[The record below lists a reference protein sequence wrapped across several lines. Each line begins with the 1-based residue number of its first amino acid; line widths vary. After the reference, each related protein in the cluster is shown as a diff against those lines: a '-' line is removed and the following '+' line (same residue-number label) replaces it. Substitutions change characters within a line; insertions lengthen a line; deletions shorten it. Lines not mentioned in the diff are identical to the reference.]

1 MYVIF
6 NEMKKVFNYTV
17 YIFAIIGFILVCG
30 FFAVK
35 FGLTNEK
42 GIIDNQRGMF
52 LKENKAT
59 TTSLKL
65 NSNTNLDSRRSL
77 PSSTIGG
84 GNDKSPIWTKS
95 SEWSVIRDA
104 VTRDKD
110 DINKA
115 SDLLGINPRL
125 IISDLTVEQ
134 LRLFYTNR
142 ELFKTVFA
150 PLKILGNQS
159 QFSWG
164 VMGLKQ
170 ETAIQIENNLK
181 DKNSPFYLG
190 PSYVNLLDFKTD
202 NHDEERFMR
211 ITDEKSRYYSY
222 LYTAIYIKQIEA
234 QWKNAGYDI
243 SHQPEI
249 LSTLFNIGFT
259 HSTPNAD
266 PHSGGAPIEID
277 GKIYSFGAIAGEFYN
292 SNELLKE
299 FPR

>member
-1 MYVIF
+1 
-6 NEMKKVFNYTV
+6 MKKVFNYTV
-17 YIFAIIGFILVCG
+17 YIFAIIGFVLVAG
-30 FFAVK
+30 YFAIK

-42 GIIDNQRGMF
+42 GIIDNQRSEF
-52 LKENKAT
+52 LKENNAT
-59 TTSLKL
+59 MTSLTID
-65 NSNTNLDSRRSL
+65 SNTNLDSRLR
-77 PSSTIGG
+77 
-84 GNDKSPIWTKS
+84 GNDTPHGNGTSPIWAKS
-95 SEWSVIRDA
+95 SEWSVIREA
-104 VTRDKD
+104 VLRDKD

-115 SDLLGINPRL
+115 SNLVGINPRL
-125 IISDLTVEQ
+125 IISALIVEQ

-181 DKNSPFYLG
+181 DKSSPFYIG
-190 PSYVNLLDFKTD
+190 ETYVNLLDFKTD
-202 NHDEERFMR
+202 SHDEERFKR

-222 LYTAIYIKQIEA
+222 LYTAIYIKQIET

-249 LSTLFNIGFT
+249 ISTLFNIGFT

-266 PHSGGAPIEID
+266 PHSGGAEIEIN
-277 GKIYSFGAIAGEFYN
+277 GKVYSFGALAGEFYN
-292 SNELLKE
+292 SKELVKE
-299 FPR
+299 FPK